1 MSYSRRQLY
10 ALGEPLGDSVT
21 RKEGGRI
28 VYGAGGGGGGG
39 SSNQTSTQTSIT
51 ELPEWAKP
59 YAKDILS
66 KGQALTDISRNP
78 YQVYRGDRTAD
89 FGDLQTRAMEGA
101 RTMGPASQLG
111 AATGL
116 AGLAGQRALG
126 TNYQAGQFEN
136 QFQGPGAYQPG
147 QFSMMQAEAP
157 SLQQYQMGPAER
169 VRTQSFARP
178 GSAQAYMSPY
188 MQNVVDIQ
196 QREAQRQADIARTGR
211 GAQAVGAGAFG
222 GSRQAIMDAE
232 AARNLAQ
239 QKGDIQ
245 ATGLQSAYQQ
255 AQQQFN
261 AEQQARLQAQ
271 LANQQAGL
279 TVGGQNLGALLGV
292 QQLGAGQNLQSQLAN
307 QQAFMQAQQAAEQS
321 RQFGAG
327 QGLQAAGLGAQYG
340 QAAQQLGEQSRQYGA
355 GLGLQGLQTG
365 IQAAGQLGSLG
376 GQQFQ
381 QGMDIN
387 KLQSA
392 YGGMEQAQ
400 RQRDA
405 DIAYQNFLNQQNYP
419 YKQLGFMSDLM
430 RGTPTGSSSVTNMYN
445 PQGSGLQDLAGIGM
459 GLYGLSKFMAEGGE
473 VKTYAGDQGSVTSQ
487 GNVDSIIDKLG
498 PEQLQIAREN
508 AMNRRDMDTVDAI
521 DERLAELAQTKSLTA
536 GLGGAFDLIAPDQQE
551 QIMSAANGGIIAMA
565 GGGSYKQ
572 KTDEAIQGLTS
583 LVGEYKPQTSEE
595 YQAGVEKQMPF
606 VEKMYGPDVTA
617 GYLEEIKAKRA
628 GLGKNVEEAK
638 GLGALLAAA
647 EMIGAKNLRQ
657 GTAGAAKAFTGVVA
671 QAAKDN
677 READDRLRQSEITL
691 ATAQQARREGLVS
704 KASALEDKAEAQ
716 RQKGMDLK
724 VNVQEKVATL
734 EAGMAHAQM
743 QAEATLQGHRIS
755 AGKETDLAR
764 QTRIRY
770 DSLIEQG
777 NPPNKQTMAKAAAMA
792 ASDVGRYPGEEKAAA
807 AREGV
812 DAKFQARVDK
822 ALESN
827 MPYMKAVQ
835 KGNTQ
840 EAARIRQGVIA
851 ELTNAAPAAQA
862 APASAPAP
870 QATAPVAA
878 PPLNTWMA
886 AARKANPGVSDAD
899 LAAYYNQKYGK

>member
-39 SSNQTSTQTSIT
+39 SSDQTSTQTSIT

-66 KGQALTDISRNP
+66 KGQALTDINRNP

-111 AATGL
+111 TATGL
-116 AGLAGQRALG
+116 AGLAGQQALG
-126 TNYQAGQFEN
+126 TNYQAGQFAN
-136 QFQGPGAYQPG
+136 QFQAPGAYQPG

-178 GSAQAYMSPY
+178 GSAEAYMSPY

-232 AARNLAQ
+232 AARNLAL

-245 ATGLQSAYQQ
+245 ATGQQAAYQQ

-430 RGTPTGSSSVTNMYN
+430 RGTPTGQSSTTTMYQ
-445 PQGSGLQDLAGIGM
+445 PEGSTLGQLGGLGM
-459 GLYGLSKFMAEGGE
+459 GLYGLSKFMADGGE
-473 VKTYAGDQGSVTSQ
+473 VKTYAGDKGSVTSE
-487 GNVDSIIDKLG
+487 GNVNAIIDKLSDQ
-498 PEQLQIAREN
+498 QLQVALQN
-508 AMNRRDMDTVDAI
+508 AQDRRDVATMQAI
-521 DERLAELAQTKSLTA
+521 QQELAMRASEKTGMASAFNMLPQESQDDVVQAA
-536 GLGGAFDLIAPDQQE
+536 G
-551 QIMSAANGGIIAMA
+551 GGIIAFA
-565 GGGSYKQ
+565 
-572 KTDEAIQGLTS
+572 DEGAVKDPDAITP
-583 LVGEYKPQTSEE
+583 ED
-595 YQAGVEKQMPF
+595 YQFIRPEVSSSISSAIE
-606 VEKMYGPDVTA
+606 
-617 GYLEEIKAKRA
+617 RA
-628 GLGKNVEEAK
+628 RNA
-638 GLGALLAAA
+638 
-647 EMIGAKNLRQ
+647 
-657 GTAGAAKAFTGVVA
+657 
-671 QAAKDN
+671 
-677 READDRLRQSEITL
+677 IT
-691 ATAQQARREGLVS
+691 
-704 KASALEDKAEAQ
+704 
-716 RQKGMDLK
+716 
-724 VNVQEKVATL
+724 
-734 EAGMAHAQM
+734 
-743 QAEATLQGHRIS
+743 
-755 AGKETDLAR
+755 
-764 QTRIRY
+764 
-770 DSLIEQG
+770 
-777 NPPNKQTMAKAAAMA
+777 P
-792 ASDVGRYPGEEKAAA
+792 
-807 AREGV
+807 
-812 DAKFQARVDK
+812 
-822 ALESN
+822 
-827 MPYMKAVQ
+827 
-835 KGNTQ
+835 
-840 EAARIRQGVIA
+840 EAARLNR
-851 ELTNAAPAAQA
+851 EKYEAAVAAQKA
-862 APASAPAP
+862 ASKP
-870 QATAPVAA
+870 APVAKPQPKGAGARSTPAYVA
-878 PPLNTWMA
+878 PDEIPSAPVKEKSIERRYTDVAEAPKTSNA
-886 AARKANPGVSDAD
+886 QVKSAVN
-899 LAAYYNQKYGK
+899 